1 MSLLSALSPGAV
13 AELQSLVQAEVER
26 ALAARDRAA
35 APKRWASA
43 TEAADL
49 LGISTRALYARCRRG
64 RVPADAVKHSGR
76 SLVFDLRRLDRSLE
90 EGT

>member
-1 MSLLSALSPGAV
+1 MSLLSALSPEAV

-35 APKRWASA
+35 APKRWA
-43 TEAADL
+43 TAAETASL
-49 LGISTRALYARCRRG
+49 LGISRRCLYARVRRG
-64 RVPADAVKHSGR
+64 RVPRDSVRHSGR
-76 SLVFDLRRLDRSLE
+76 SLVFDLRRLDRFIE